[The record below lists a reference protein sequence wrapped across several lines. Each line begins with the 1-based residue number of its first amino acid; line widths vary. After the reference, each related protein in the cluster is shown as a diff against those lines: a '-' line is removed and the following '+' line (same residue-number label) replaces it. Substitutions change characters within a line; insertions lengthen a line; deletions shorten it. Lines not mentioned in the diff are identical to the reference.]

1 MGLSPIN
8 NIRWLPV
15 WLVGIAW
22 AIITII
28 VRQTGLSWSDSL
40 VDGLISSLAFVLM
53 IWIGILAV
61 NNYPTKVGLSIYS
74 FVIGIAAGYVAWML
88 DKFILNWW
96 FEENTIIITS
106 LQRSLLSRLII
117 STVAATW
124 LISLAAVS
132 KRMGVVEEQFK
143 NMTDAATLHREA
155 ELFKL
160 RQQLQPH
167 FLYNSLNSIS
177 ALIMVMPEKAQ
188 EMIGKLSDFL
198 RNSVKRE
205 GREHI
210 PINEELEYIE
220 AYLAIEGVRFGDR
233 LRVTYEKGNIDGAT
247 TPPFFLQ
254 PILENAIKFGL
265 YGKTGEVLIKMEIFL
280 LDSYLTIRIS
290 NPFDPQNRPASGTGF
305 GLAGIERRL
314 FLIYGRTDLLEV
326 HPAAVPGTEDE
337 HHFVT
342 TLKIPQEYA

>member
-1 MGLSPIN
+1 M
-8 NIRWLPV
+8 V
-15 WLVGIAW
+15 W
-22 AIITII
+22 
-28 VRQTGLSWSDSL
+28 TG
-40 VDGLISSLAFVLM
+40 M
-53 IWIGILAV
+53 LAV
-61 NNYPTKVGLSIYS
+61 NNYPTKVGLLTYAFI
-74 FVIGIAAGYVAWML
+74 VGIAAGYAAWAL

-96 FEENTIIITS
+96 FEENISS
-106 LQRSLLSRLII
+106 LTQLRQSQLSRLII
-117 STVAATW
+117 SILAATW
-124 LISLAAVS
+124 LISVAAVT
-132 KRMGVVEEQFK
+132 KRTSVVEEQFK

-233 LRVTYEKGNIDGAT
+233 LRVTYEKGNIEAAT
-247 TPPFFLQ
+247 IPPFLLQ

-265 YGKTGEVLIKMEIFL
+265 YGKTGDVLIRMEIRFE
-280 LDSYLTIRIS
+280 DSYLKIIIS
-290 NPFDPQNRPASGTGF
+290 NPYDPQNRPVSGTGF

-314 FLIYGRTDLLEV
+314 YLLFARTDLLEV
-326 HPAAVPGTEDE
+326 RPSNVQGQMGTNE
-337 HHFVT
+337 FT
-342 TLKIPQEYA
+342 TVLKIPQDNA